1 MPEVLY
7 IGTAQ
12 QDSPW
17 LHVARVIKKLILYF
31 ISFYPCW
38 HLHSHMCLVPTIIS
52 TAAEVQ
58 IVYYCAKILL
68 SVFKLWKPRT

>member
-1 MPEVLY
+1 MRKLRHRGLCPRSPSHKVLKQYCPRELSVMPEVLY

-31 ISFYPCW
+31 ISFYTC
-38 HLHSHMCLVPTIIS
+38 
-52 TAAEVQ
+52 
-58 IVYYCAKILL
+58 
-68 SVFKLWKPRT
+68 